1 MEIEE
6 VSSKM
11 EKGVDIEEDNLGESE
26 EKNEE
31 KKQIITNL
39 EKSKTGERKEIEK
52 PLNVKSE
59 LINFPTSFFMENFNF
74 FKNYIENEKSLI
86 NCFGKDPQ

>member
-1 MEIEE
+1 
-6 VSSKM
+6 M
-11 EKGVDIEEDNLGESE
+11 EKGVDLEEDNSGESE